1 MICQMITKRFKLF
14 TFALLTTLATVAQSV
29 TPTDG
34 TTYRLVART
43 TGQVLTNGNS
53 TANDAAI
60 TLATKDAESVGQ
72 EWAILFQDKT
82 AGTCLFVNP
91 HSQKAL
97 DMAPEVGHMVQW
109 TVTLNANQIFMI
121 QAVEGAEGYYQFLN
135 AANPAQG
142 VTVQANGQLKM
153 AADLTSQST
162 HFSLEMVRT
171 GGLNFPMT
179 QQCYTLKNRVTGN
192 YLDNQASSSLNSLIA
207 LLPQDEES
215 GGQVW
220 QLEKA
225 GNKGAFMLK
234 NPIFGLSIDL
244 ALNNTQRPLQWSPNA
259 SNVNQQIFFVQVADE
274 VGLYQLYAQY
284 SGRNYYLTADAGGT
298 LALTFDATD
307 ERTYFELCSTE
318 TPDVVGNAWEDET
331 FFEENKERGH
341 AAYIP
346 YASTAAMQADE
357 RYQFPWLT
365 PERAEFQTLNGMWKF
380 HFVEEPSL
388 RPGEEDFYGNEADVS
403 DWDDIEV
410 PSCWEMKGYD
420 KPLYVNVEYAFVDN
434 PPFIRIQEAYRGQF
448 GENPVGSYRR
458 NFTLPEDW
466 AGKLTFLHF
475 DGIYSAAFIWINGQY
490 VGYTQG
496 SNNDAEFDVT
506 PYVHAGENNISV
518 QVFRWCDGSYLEGQ
532 DMFHMSGIF
541 RDVYLFSTPKTFVRD
556 HYMTADL
563 NATANYTAGD
573 WNIALEVDNRGGEAA
588 VKQLEVEMLS
598 PEGESLFTLQQ
609 EIAFAAGDTLK
620 TIELEKTGLTDL
632 QLWSAE
638 IPTLYTVIVRQ
649 KDAAGKEE
657 HVFSTKYGFRHI
669 ERSGTLVY
677 VNGQRVYFKGVNT
690 QDTHPLYGRSID
702 VPTML
707 TDIKIMKQANV
718 NTVRTSHY
726 PRQAKMYAMFDYYGL
741 YVMDE
746 ADVECHKNWQDGSVI
761 TNAASWEAQYVD
773 RTERMVLRDR
783 NFPSIIFWS
792 LGNESSNGPNFAA
805 SYAATRALDDRLI
818 HYEGSTRESGKG
830 DNTDIYSV
838 MYPYLSNV
846 EWNAH
851 SNSSG
856 KPYFMCEYAHAMGNS
871 VGNLKEYWDII
882 EGSPN
887 GIGGCIWDWVDQGIY
902 DIQGIKDGELTKNGF
917 PYFRSGYDYPG
928 PHQGNFMNN
937 GILTADRNWTA
948 KLIEVKKVYQYAK
961 FGAWNKSG
969 KYTILKNAYNFLNLD
984 VFYLQYEVLRDGVV
998 VETGRVDLPSIAPGA
1013 GKQVK
1018 IPYTTSTSEAGAE
1031 FLLNLTLHLKEAT
1044 TWAEAD
1050 YPMAYEQYVL
1060 RERSERLPEVA
1071 TASGQ
1076 NVTVSS
1082 RSSRVTV
1089 KAGGVEIVFDKTT
1102 GELLKWTQDGNE
1114 VFTANPV
1121 YSNFLWTENDKN
1133 GDNSTGITGQTM
1145 SYVLSGDKQ
1154 RCDVTVD
1161 VASTKCPYTLIYTIY
1176 ANGTVDLKSTFR
1188 PAVDGLRRIG
1198 LRTQFPEAYEQV
1210 EYYARGP
1217 WENYNDRK
1225 TGSLLGRYTT
1235 TVTDML
1241 EVYTHPQSCGNRED
1255 LRQLCLLN
1263 ELTGDT
1269 LVISTEG
1276 QVAFSLLHYDDHT
1289 FTRNILHPWE
1299 MTKTAQTYARF
1310 DYMQWGV
1317 GNGACGPGTIDKYK
1331 CPSSGEYTYTLRFT
1345 VKPAV
1350 PVGIA
1355 ETMQTVNDMRVAYSA
1370 STETL
1375 TCFGLNAENVSVTVL
1390 NLGGVKLAQA
1400 TKPIGMEAVN
1410 LSLAGAPRGAYLVVM
1425 KTATGV
1431 RTHKFMK

>member
-1 MICQMITKRFKLF
+1 MALF
-14 TFALLTTLATVAQSV
+14 CLCLWAAVWAAAQSV
-29 TPTDG
+29 VPETGLTC
-34 TTYRLVART
+34 RIASRT
-43 TGQVLTNGNS
+43 SGQVMTNGNS
-53 TANDAAI
+53 AANDARI
-60 TLATKDAESVGQ
+60 TLADKDAESLGQ
-72 EWAILFQDKT
+72 EWTFLFQDES
-82 AGTCLFVNP
+82 AGICVLIN
-91 HSQKAL
+91 SNYNKAI
-97 DMAPEVGHMVQW
+97 DMAPTKGYLLQW
-109 TVTLNANQIFMI
+109 NVTQNANQIFCV
-121 QAVEGAEGYYQFLN
+121 QPVEGAEGYYQLLN
-135 AANPAQG
+135 AANKNQAVTAQSG
-142 VTVQANGQLKM
+142 GGLAMGT
-153 AADLTSQST
+153 DLTAQST
-162 HFSLEMVRT
+162 HFSFELIRNE
-171 GGLNFPMT
+171 GLTFPIA
-179 QQCYTLKNRVTGN
+179 QQCYVLKHRATGN
-192 YLDNQASSSLNSLIA
+192 YLDNGESYANNA
-207 LLPQDEES
+207 LLTLQPQNAELFP
-215 GGQVW
+215 QVW
-220 QLEKA
+220 QLFTA
-225 GNKGAFMLK
+225 GNQGAFMLK
-234 NPIFGLSIDL
+234 NPYFGKSIDF
-244 ALNNTQRPLQWSPNA
+244 AMGGKQKPLQWTPNA
-259 SNVNQQIFFVQVADE
+259 SNVNQQIFFAPVEGEQGV
-274 VGLYQLYAQY
+274 YQLYGVS
-284 SGRNYYLTADAGGT
+284 SGQNHYLTAGESGE
-298 LALTFDATD
+298 LALTTDATD
-307 ERTYFELCSTE
+307 AGTFFELRSVE
-318 TPDVVGNAWEDET
+318 APKMARNAWEDET

-341 AAYIP
+341 ATYMP
-346 YASTAAMQADE
+346 YASTVAMQADE
-357 RYQFPWLT
+357 CYRFPWLT
-365 PERAEFQTLNGMWKF
+365 PERAEYQTLNGMWKF

-388 RPGEEDFYGNEADVS
+388 RPGEAEFYGNEADVS
-403 DWDDIEV
+403 EWDDIEV

-420 KPLYVNVEYAFVDN
+420 KPLYVNVEYAFEDN

-458 NFTLPEDW
+458 TFTLPEDW
-466 AGKLTFLHF
+466 ADKLTFLHF

-541 RDVYLFSTPKTFVRD
+541 RDVYLFATPKTFVRD

-573 WNIALEVDNRGGEAA
+573 WHIALEVDNRGGEAA
-588 VKQLEVEMLS
+588 TKQLEVEMLT
-598 PEGESLFTLQQ
+598 PEGETLFTLQQ
-609 EIAFAAGDTLK
+609 EVAFAAGDTLK
-620 TIELEKTGLTDL
+620 TVQLDKTGLTGL

-649 KDAAGKEE
+649 KDAGGNEE

-677 VNGQRVYFKGVNT
+677 VNGERVYFKGVNT

-746 ADVECHKNWQDGSVI
+746 ADVECHKNWQDGGAI
-761 TNAASWEAQYVD
+761 TNAESWKGQYVD

-783 NFPSIIFWS
+783 NFPSVIFWS
-792 LGNESSNGPNFAA
+792 LGNESYNGSNFAA
-805 SYAATRALDDRLI
+805 SYAAARALDDRLI
-818 HYEGSTRESGKG
+818 HYEGSTRDSGKG

-851 SNSSG
+851 TNSSG

-871 VGNLKEYWDII
+871 VGNLQEYWDLI

-902 DIQGIKDGELTKNGF
+902 DIQAIKDGELTKNGF

-937 GILTADRNWTA
+937 GIVTADRNWTA

-961 FGAWNKSG
+961 FGAWNKTG
-969 KYTILKNAYNFLNLD
+969 KYVTLKNAYNFLNLD
-984 VFYLQYEVLRDGVV
+984 IFYLQYEVLCNGFV

-1013 GKQVK
+1013 GTQVK
-1018 IPYTTSTSEAGAE
+1018 IPYTTRTTESGVE
-1031 FLLNLTLHLKEAT
+1031 FLLNLTLHLKDAT

-1060 RERSERLPEVA
+1060 RERSEKLPAVA
-1071 TASGQ
+1071 AVAEQ
-1076 NVTVSS
+1076 KVTVAS
-1082 RSSRVTV
+1082 RTSRVTV
-1089 KAGGVEIVFDKTT
+1089 KADGVEMAFDKET
-1102 GELLKWTQDGNE
+1102 GELLTWKQKDNE
-1114 VFTANPV
+1114 VLTADPV
-1121 YSNFLWTENDKN
+1121 YSNFLWTENDKHGDRNN
-1133 GDNSTGITGQTM
+1133 GVTGSTLT
-1145 SYVLSGDKQ
+1145 YVLSDDKQ

-1161 VASTKCPYTLIYTIY
+1161 VASSKCPYTLVYTIY

-1188 PAVDGLRRIG
+1188 PAQDGLRRIG
-1198 LRTQFPEAYEQV
+1198 LRTQFPAAYEQV

-1235 TVTDML
+1235 TITDML

-1263 ELTGDT
+1263 DVTGDT

-1276 QVAFSLLHYDDHT
+1276 KVAFSLLHYDDHT
-1289 FTRNILHPWE
+1289 FATNKLHPWE
-1299 MTKTAQTYARF
+1299 MTKTSQTYARF

-1317 GNGACGPGTIDKYK
+1317 GNGACGPATIDKYK
-1331 CPSSGEYTYTLRFT
+1331 CPSSGEYTYKLRFE
-1345 VKPAV
+1345 VKEPV
-1350 PVGIA
+1350 PVGIG
-1355 ETMQTVNDMRVAYSA
+1355 ETTATPAALRVAYDSD
-1370 STETL
+1370 SQ
-1375 TCFGLNAENVSVTVL
+1375 SVTCYGVTGEEARITL
-1390 NLGGVKLAQA
+1390 YNLGGVQLARA
-1400 TKPIGMEAVN
+1400 TKA
-1410 LSLAGAPRGAYLVVM
+1410 AGAPSVSLPMHGAPGGAYLLRIE
-1425 KTATGV
+1425 TPSGV